1 MQRVIISLLGV
12 LHGLG
17 VLAIGFITAFIF
29 AVLAHLIV
37 KAKTKVQVVALDI
50 TMFTAAS
57 FIVLRIDQ
65 ELRYN
70 GDLFD
75 LHVLVFASVAF
86 LYFINRWIKK

>member
-37 KAKTKVQVVALDI
+37 KAKTKFQILALDI
-50 TMFTAAS
+50 SMFTAAS
-57 FIVLRIDQ
+57 FIVSRIDQ
-65 ELRYN
+65 ELRYH
-70 GDLFD
+70 GYLLD
-75 LHVLVFASVAF
+75 LHILVFASVAF
-86 LYFINRWIKK
+86 LFFSSRWIKK